1 MASTA
6 EPWYRLAVRLSQRHI
21 LGAKPIQ
28 LAYGLALLSLVAVLR
43 PILNSH
49 WLGDDWPNSQTGAW
63 NRWRYGTNSLSRV
76 IQTALNAN
84 TAWMSG
90 QGRFFPSAILE
101 ANLVFNYLSLEEYK
115 ALQFLLAVASLLS
128 CVLLVF
134 LLSRSHTTTLM
145 FSLAL
150 AVSIQFRR
158 DFDPHLGFTALVPST
173 VLKLSL
179 ASITLYSA
187 ACTRRLRSHTLL
199 GLLGSALYFGAMST
213 YEHAF
218 VLVVVPLG
226 SILVGYF
233 HSRHRKKALS
243 AVVFLLT
250 PWLLYFWIVFLY
262 LPSRIGEIQKIP
274 RYILGVESNSIW
286 VLLSQLFAPLPLIV
300 FRSSRDLSG
309 NSDSILALVVAIFTF
324 ICGFSLIGR
333 LLISQKSH
341 RDSLRVQRSTNA
353 VLAIIGTSLIVLPSL
368 LLALRPGSFEASRFT
383 KFQPDLTYL
392 HIFISQIGMAL
403 LLSLIVTPILRFVV
417 ARRKTQLLRLT
428 ALCYAVV
435 LFLTV
440 SHNYA
445 VAQETRNREL
455 NYESWLALHRDGSLF
470 VEMKSG
476 DSAIS
481 QSANFAYETNPGA
494 FYVESGIRLTSIHPL
509 SYLFTVEELECK
521 ENATCELPDIR
532 QRIARELTN
541 MLTFDSKRP
550 FSIGADKVPTEGDFV
565 WRSLRPE
572 AIATSRLWIFDLYP
586 VTSRSFIAFTAPLLS
601 DQLELNSGDLLLV
614 KTEVI
619 EEGFDRENLKPSL
632 GGVCLTEKSEL
643 RKVSGPGGY
652 PLVMT
657 FWKFPEPARK
667 LNYLTLDFGVC

>member
-1 MASTA
+1 M
-6 EPWYRLAVRLSQRHI
+6 RLDQSQI
-21 LGAKPIQ
+21 SDAKPVR
-28 LAYGLALLSLVAVLR
+28 LAYGISFLALIAVLR

-49 WLGDDWPNSQTGAW
+49 WWGDDWPNSQIGAW
-63 NRWRYGTNSLSRV
+63 NLWRYGENSLDRV
-76 IQTALNAN
+76 LQTAWNGAR
-84 TAWMSG
+84 AWMYG
-90 QGRFFPSAILE
+90 QGRFFPSAALE
-101 ANLVFNYLSLEEYK
+101 GNLAFNYLSLEQYK
-115 ALQFLLAVASLLS
+115 VIQLVVTTGSLLS
-128 CVLLVF
+128 CVWLIF
-134 LLSRSHTTTLM
+134 LLSRSHTSTLV
-145 FSLAL
+145 FSFAL

-179 ASITLYSA
+179 ASITFYSA
-187 ACTRRLRSHTLL
+187 ACTRRLRSHIPL
-199 GLLGSALYFGAMST
+199 GLLGSVLYFGAMST

-218 VLVVVPLG
+218 ILVVVPLG
-226 SILVGYF
+226 SILVGYL

-243 AVVFLLT
+243 AVVFLIT

-262 LPSRIGEIQKIP
+262 LPSRMGEVQKIP
-274 RYILGVESNSIW
+274 RYVLGVESNSIW

-309 NSDSILALVVAIFTF
+309 NSDTILAFVVAIFAF
-324 ICGFSLIGR
+324 ICGFSLMGR
-333 LLISQKSH
+333 LLIRQRSH
-341 RDSLRVQRSTNA
+341 RDSLCVQRSTNA

-403 LLSLIVTPILRFVV
+403 LLSLLVTPVLRFVV

-481 QSANFAYETNPGA
+481 QSANFAYETNPAA

-509 SYLFTVEELECK
+509 LYLFTAEELECK
-521 ENATCELPDIR
+521 ENATCELPEIR
-532 QRIARELTN
+532 PRIARELTN
-541 MLTFDSKRP
+541 MLTFDSKRS
-550 FSIGADKVPTEGDFV
+550 FNIGVDKVPTEGDFV

-586 VTSRSFIAFTAPLLS
+586 VTSRSFIAFTAPLSS

-643 RKVSGPGGY
+643 RKVSGPGDY
-652 PLVMT
+652 PLVMS
-657 FWKFPEPARK
+657 FWKFPEPVRK
-667 LNYLTLDFGVC
+667 LSYLTLDFGVC